1 MKKFFNEFKSFAVKG
16 NMVDIAIGVIMGTA
30 FNKVVS
36 VLVKKVFMPPLLLLT
51 KQVNFSEQ
59 NYVLKEATPE
69 TTEIAIGYG
78 LFLEAL
84 IDFLIIGL
92 TVFIVIKMMN
102 RFQSKAEDP
111 KNTDV
116 QTPKNIE
123 LLSNIEKLMEEQN
136 RLLQNKNS

>member
-69 TTEIAIGYG
+69 ATEIAIGYG
-78 LFLEAL
+78 LFLEVL